1 MQTSDAP
8 RLRDRSALH
17 KTILRYTLFSRIIGA
32 VVVVVVALLWWA
44 AAKWVIHFGST
55 RDYAVFD
62 TLGSEVLTWVERYH
76 PFFWWGLVIICSIFI
91 AYSLYVFVVFIHR
104 RSQMTPISARSVE
117 LLLRDLGPASREVL
131 DWVWHDRRE
140 PITVGVL
147 QRTVQALR
155 QGRYEQI
162 KLSHT
167 HAQLIEESLK
177 NTPPQPTATVGDKE
191 VLHTI

>member
-1 MQTSDAP
+1 MKTSDSP

-17 KTILRYTLFSRIIGA
+17 KTILRYTLVSRIAAVA
-32 VVVVVVALLWWA
+32 VVVIVALLWWA
-44 AAKWVIHFGST
+44 AIKWVIGFGSSL
-55 RDYAVFD
+55 DYAVFD
-62 TLGSEVLTWVERYH
+62 TLGPEVLTWVERYN

-91 AYSLYVFVVFIHR
+91 AYFLYVFVVFVHR
-104 RSQMTPISARSVE
+104 RNRLTPISAHSIE
-117 LLLRDLGPASREVL
+117 SLLRELSPASREVL
-131 DWVWHDRRE
+131 AWVWQDRRE

-147 QRTVQALR
+147 QRTAQALR

-167 HAQLIEESLK
+167 HARLIQQSQE
-177 NTPPQPTATVGDKE
+177 NTPSQGDPDAGTKE

>member
-76 PFFWWGLVIICSIFI
+76 PFFCGGW
-91 AYSLYVFVVFIHR
+91 SLFAA
-104 RSQMTPISARSVE
+104 S
-117 LLLRDLGPASREVL
+117 LLLIPSMSSLFSY
-131 DWVWHDRRE
+131 
-140 PITVGVL
+140 TGVL
-147 QRTVQALR
+147 R
-155 QGRYEQI
+155 
-162 KLSHT
+162 
-167 HAQLIEESLK
+167 
-177 NTPPQPTATVGDKE
+177 
-191 VLHTI
+191 